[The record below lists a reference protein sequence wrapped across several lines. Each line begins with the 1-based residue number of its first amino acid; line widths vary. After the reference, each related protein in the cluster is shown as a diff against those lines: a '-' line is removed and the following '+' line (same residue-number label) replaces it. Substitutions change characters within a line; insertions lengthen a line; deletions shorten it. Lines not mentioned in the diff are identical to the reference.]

1 MSAETITPSWGSA
14 GSQPDDPTDAEA
26 GRGLLAG
33 DETAE
38 AKPVAVDEQVVSLPE
53 PRRRLLD
60 VDGARELPSWA
71 TSSEGLRLELVRLA
85 KAADIYAQW
94 AVVQAPRVATVTAWW
109 ALRGTGTLWWRLTR
123 WAADVDGHP
132 LVGKI
137 TATTDKAYHQMA
149 EARAKRQKFRA
160 TLLIVA
166 ALALA
171 GLVPAMWAFLPWVVN
186 LGVAAGL
193 VMGLA
198 RLGQPA
204 DRRLVSPVVSRP
216 QVPRLT
222 SQAIAAALGGLGIAA
237 LSQVVNKGRTTQL
250 FPDPIT
256 RVKTGW
262 VANVDLPLGV
272 TAAEV
277 ADKRSK
283 LASGL
288 RRPIGAVWP
297 EGDPDTHEGRLRL
310 YVLDQ
315 PMSKMPQPAWPLAKA
330 GKADIFKALPYGY
343 DQRGD
348 LVRIPLMYSNLLVG
362 AIPRQGKSFSVRVVV
377 LGAALDPS
385 VEMHVHELK
394 GTGDFEGV
402 EDSCHRYTSGPAD
415 PETLAAVMGSI
426 REVHSYL
433 SPRANAIKA
442 LGPVRCPEKKVTR
455 AIGDDRTLG
464 LWPVLLVVDEVQELF
479 ESEYAAE
486 AEQLLRA
493 IIKRGPALGI
503 VLVLATQRPDAK
515 SLPTS
520 ISSNM
525 GHRLC
530 LRVADQSA
538 NDMVLGTSAY
548 RIGMNA
554 TLFTDSDLG
563 IGLLRTGGVKAVTV
577 RSSYLDADAA
587 DRIGKRAHAI
597 RTAAGTL
604 TGAAIGDQL
613 VPVEDRLAVVV
624 DTVEAW
630 AGGDGDAESAWLHS
644 LEDALAAAHPGR
656 YAGLEAPWLG
666 ARLRAAGVATIAQRK
681 RMVDGEQVNR
691 AGVELAALRAALEAD
706 ATPTG

>member
-1 MSAETITPSWGSA
+1 MSAGTVLPGPWGTA
-14 GSQPDDPTDAEA
+14 GSRADDPTDAEP
-26 GRGLLAG
+26 GHGLGAG
-33 DETAE
+33 DEVGEVA
-38 AKPVAVDEQVVSLPE
+38 PVDGHVLAVPE

-60 VDGARELPSWA
+60 VDGARDLPAWVTSRDALDKELD
-71 TSSEGLRLELVRLA
+71 RLS
-85 KAADIYAQW
+85 KAATVYARW
-94 AVVQAPRVATVTAWW
+94 ALLQSPRVLAVLAWW
-109 ALRGTGTLWWRLTR
+109 SLRGAGTLWWRLTR
-123 WAADVDGHP
+123 WAADIDGHP
-132 LVGKI
+132 MVGRI
-137 TATTDKAYHQMA
+137 TATTDKAYVTMA
-149 EARAKRQKFRA
+149 DARSKRQKFRTSVLA
-160 TLLIVA
+160 VA
-166 ALALA
+166 AVLSLILASILWAVGPWWVNAVAVLLTA
-171 GLVPAMWAFLPWVVN
+171 G
-186 LGVAAGL
+186 
-193 VMGLA
+193 GLA
-198 RLGQPA
+198 RLGKPA
-204 DRRLVSPVVSRP
+204 DRHLISPAVSRP
-216 QVPRLT
+216 QTPRLT

-237 LSQVVNKGRTTQL
+237 LSQVVNKGRTSTL
-250 FPDPIT
+250 FPEPIT

-262 VANVDLPLGV
+262 VAAVDLPLGV

-277 ADKRSK
+277 AERRAK

-297 EGDPDTHEGRLRL
+297 EGDADTHEGRLRL

-315 PMSKMPQPAWPLAKA
+315 PMSKMPQPAWPLAKG

-385 VEMHVHELK
+385 VELHMHELK
-394 GTGDFEGV
+394 GTGDFEAF
-402 EDSCHRYTSGPAD
+402 EASCHRYSSGPAD
-415 PETLAAVMGSI
+415 PDTLTAVMASI

-433 SPRANAIKA
+433 APRADAIKR
-442 LGPVRCPEKKVTR
+442 LGPTRCPEKKVTR
-455 AIGDDRTLG
+455 AIADDRALG

-486 AEQLLRA
+486 AEQMLRA

-503 VLVLATQRPDAK
+503 MLVLATQRPDAK

-548 RIGMNA
+548 RVGMNA

-563 IGLLRTGGVKAVTV
+563 IGLLRTGGVKATTV
-577 RSSYLDADAA
+577 RSSYLDAAAA
-587 DRIGKRAHAI
+587 DRIGKRAHAL
-597 RTAAGTL
+597 RLAAGTL
-604 TGAAIGDQL
+604 TGSAVGDEL
-613 VPVEDRLAVVV
+613 TPDEDRLTVVQ
-624 DTVEAW
+624 DAIEAW
-630 AGGDGDAESAWLHS
+630 ARADGDDTAWLHV
-644 LEDALAAAHPGR
+644 LESVLAQDQPSR
-656 YAGLEAPWLG
+656 YGDLAAPWLG
-666 ARLRAAGVATIAQRK
+666 DRLRAVGVPTQGQRK
-681 RMVDGEQVNR
+681 RNVNGSQVNR
-691 AGVELAALRAALEAD
+691 AGVALADLRKAIEAE